1 MRSTITHAESIEYMR
16 RGRSLRQLCADYG
29 LPPSDAAHLSRM
41 LTGGQVAGETERRIR
56 RALGLMPPPRRLH
69 RVVMSDEQFRAWQGL
84 TPAQRNAALGI

>member
-56 RALGLMPPPRRLH
+56 RALGLLPPPRRLH
-69 RVVMSDEQFRAWQGL
+69 RVVMSDEQFAAWQGM
-84 TPAQRNAALGI
+84 TQQERNERLGV

>member
-56 RALGLMPPPRRLH
+56 RALGLMPPPRRVL
-69 RVVMSDEQFRAWQGL
+69 RRAMTEAQARAWDML
-84 TPAQRNAALGI
+84 TTEQRNERLGV